1 MPARL
6 LLRWTDDKGIAQER
20 ALESGTLGIGRA
32 VENDLVLDSTR
43 VSRNHARVTDSDS
56 DSGAIIE
63 DLGSSNG
70 DRIA

>member
-1 MPARL
+1 MAARL
-6 LLRWTDDKGIAQER
+6 LLRWTDDKGMSQER
-20 ALESGTLGIGRA
+20 ALESGTLSIGRA
-32 VENDLVLDSTR
+32 AENDLVLHSTR
-43 VSRNHARVTDSDS
+43 VSRNHARVTVS

>member
-1 MPARL
+1 MAARL
-6 LLRWTDDKGIAQER
+6 LLRWTDDKGIAQE
-20 ALESGTLGIGRA
+20 SGTLGIGRVA
-32 VENDLVLDSTR
+32 ENDLVLDSTR
-43 VSRNHARVTDSDS
+43 VSRNHARVTVS